1 MKDIQ
6 ENLKKL
12 NSSHAQVTNLVP
24 DLFYYSD
31 ESEVSEL
38 GNISANAFAVQD
50 DGKIVI
56 CGSGLS
62 KDYKGVYTNSFFM
75 QRNSS
80 VIRIN
85 ANGSLDK
92 TFVAPSVQ
100 FSAIFGAIDIQADGK
115 IIIGGDF
122 SYEYNSKTYD
132 YIMRLNT
139 DGSIDETFNS
149 GFSTLFNDSVER
161 VFALSDGVLVS
172 GIFNEY
178 NGDLVF
184 GGFTKL
190 NLNGTINTTFNTNI
204 QALSGLDNTN
214 NTKICPLSNG
224 KIIFSY
230 DDDGDRKIGRLNSN
244 GTLDETWSC
253 NAVFSNNSII
263 IIEDSDN
270 NIIVSVGSTIVG
282 GDTYYAMAR
291 FDSEGVIDDSLVYP
305 QPQYEFQLIA
315 LESQPDG
322 KILIGGF
329 IYDHDGE
336 FQRFIQRLNADG
348 SLDNTFSTPY
358 SFDFFPT
365 QITYLGNDEIGVG
378 GYFAKP
384 YKGFLKVDMSG
395 IPITTGIPIENKTFG
410 IRDGGNDL
418 YDYGNFINTVT
429 GDRTIGYDDLKEGG
443 VLEQPINNEGYDFYS
458 IPCTHTQCGSYF
470 GLYDFTSPY
479 GYAYKPDVLDGK
491 VKSGSEYFGPN
502 SQYFTQMYPGMFVL
516 IAKNISIREFSI
528 TGGTGSAFEYPS
540 KQGTVTVDIF
550 SLMANGKEYACF
562 LKSVSGVPTEDP
574 YDDPTINHI
583 IMVPGNLDGI
593 THLYD
598 ETSQYDDHCI
608 QGLSDRTEIYYIMV
622 SRGNNLALETDDAKK
637 VAQQFLNLVAETQP
651 VKSCSGTGCTTL
663 TGKGKVCIL
672 NSECTCSKWRYFYP
686 NCTRANVVAG
696 LCNGKS
702 GAYVPAITVC
712 NQRIF

>member
-1 MKDIQ
+1 LKNIQ

-12 NSSHAQVTNLVP
+12 NSSYEQVTNLVP

-31 ESEVSEL
+31 EAEISEL
-38 GNISANAFAVQD
+38 GNTSVNAFAIQN
-50 DGKIVI
+50 DGKIVM
-56 CGSGLS
+56 CGSGLT
-62 KDYKGVYTNSFFM
+62 KKYKGTYTNSFFAGDN
-75 QRNSS
+75 NSI
-80 VIRIN
+80 IRIN

-92 TFVAPSVQ
+92 TFVGPSVQ
-100 FSAIFGAIDIQADGK
+100 FNAYFQTIDIQTDGK
-115 IIIGGDF
+115 IIVGGDF

-132 YIMRLNT
+132 YIMRLNS

-149 GFSTLFNDSVER
+149 GFSTLFNDPVNQ
-161 VFALSDGVLVS
+161 VFALSDGILVT
-172 GIFNEY
+172 GYFIDYDGTVTY
-178 NGDLVF
+178 NLV
-184 GGFTKL
+184 KL
-190 NLNGTINTTFNTNI
+190 NLDGTLDTNFNQRIITLAVDHNI
-204 QALSGLDNTN
+204 EGIS
-214 NTKICPLSNG
+214 ICPLSNG

-230 DDDGDRKIGRLNSN
+230 HNSGNKKIGRLNADGS
-244 GTLDETWSC
+244 GDEGWSC
-253 NAVFSNNSII
+253 NAVFSNSSIR
-263 IIEDSDN
+263 IIEDSNN
-270 NIIVSVGSTIVG
+270 NIIVSVDGTIVD
-282 GDTYYAMAR
+282 GDTYYAIAR
-291 FDSEGVIDDSLVYP
+291 FNSAGVIDDTFVYP
-305 QPQYEFQLIA
+305 EPQFDYDLIA

-329 IYDHDGE
+329 IVDYD
-336 FQRFIQRLNADG
+336 FTLRRFIQRLNTDG
-348 SLDNTFSTPY
+348 SLDDSFSSPY
-358 SFDFFPT
+358 SFDFFVT
-365 QITYLGNDEIGVG
+365 QIKYLGNDEIGVG

-395 IPITTGIPIENKTFG
+395 SPITTGIPIENKTFG

-429 GDRTIGYDDLKEGG
+429 GDRTIGYDIIKEGG
-443 VLEQPINNEGYDFYS
+443 LAGQPANLEGYDFYS
-458 IPCTHTQCGSYF
+458 IPCTHTQSQTFYT
-470 GLYDFTSPY
+470 LDDFTSPY
-479 GYAYKPDVLDGK
+479 GYAYKPDVFDGK

-528 TGGTGSAFEYPS
+528 TGGTGSGFEYPS
-540 KQGTVTVDIF
+540 KQGAVTVDVF
-550 SLMANGKEYACF
+550 SLMANGKEYTCF
-562 LKSVSGVPTEDP
+562 LKSVSSVPTGNP
-574 YDDPTINHI
+574 YDDPSINQI
-583 IMVPGNLDGI
+583 IMIPGNLDGI

-622 SRGNNLALETDDAKK
+622 SRGNNLALETVDAKK
-637 VAQQFLNLVAETQP
+637 VAQQFLSLVAETQP
-651 VKSCSGTGCTTL
+651 VKTCSGSGCTTQ
-663 TGKGKVCIL
+663 TGKGKVCVL
-672 NSECTCSKWRYFYP
+672 NNGCTCSKWRYFYP

>member
-1 MKDIQ
+1 LKDIQ

-12 NSSHAQVTNLVP
+12 NSSYEQVTNLVP

-31 ESEVSEL
+31 EAEISEL
-38 GNISANAFAVQD
+38 GSTSVNAFAVQN

-56 CGSGLS
+56 CGSGLTN
-62 KDYKGVYTNSFFM
+62 KYKGTYTNSFF
-75 QRNSS
+75 NGKNIS

-92 TFVAPSVQ
+92 TFVGPSMQ
-100 FSAIFGAIDIQADGK
+100 SEAYFETIDIQPDGK
-115 IIIGGDF
+115 IIVGGDF

-149 GFSTLFNDSVER
+149 GFSTLFDNTVNQ
-161 VFALSDGVLVS
+161 VFALSDGILVT
-172 GIFNEY
+172 GDFIDYDGTVTY
-178 NGDLVF
+178 NLV
-184 GGFTKL
+184 KL
-190 NLNGTINTTFNTNI
+190 NLDGTLDTDFNTRIGVLAVDHNI
-204 QALSGLDNTN
+204 EGIS
-214 NTKICPLSNG
+214 IYPLSNG

-230 DDDGDRKIGRLNSN
+230 IDGGNKKIGRLNADGSE
-244 GTLDETWSC
+244 DESWSC
-253 NAVFSNNSII
+253 NAVFSNDSIR
-263 IIEDSDN
+263 IIEDSNN
-270 NIIVSVGSTIVG
+270 NIIASLDGTIVD
-282 GDTYYAMAR
+282 GDTYYVIAR
-291 FDSEGVIDDSLVYP
+291 FDSAGVIDDTFVYP
-305 QPQYEFQLIA
+305 EPQFDYDLIA

-322 KILIGGF
+322 KILIGGW
-329 IYDHDGE
+329 IYDYGGE
-336 FQRFIQRLNADG
+336 LQRYIQRLNTDG

-358 SFDFFPT
+358 SFDFIVT
-365 QITYLGNDEIGVG
+365 QITYLGIDEIGVG

-395 IPITTGIPIENKTFG
+395 SPITTGIPIENRTFG
-410 IRDGGNDL
+410 IKDGGNDL

-429 GDRTIGYDDLKEGG
+429 GDRTVGYDIIKEGG
-443 VLEQPINNEGYDFYS
+443 LAEQPTNLEGYDFYS
-458 IPCTHTQCGSYF
+458 IPCTHTQSQTFYS
-470 GLYDFTSPY
+470 LHDFTSPY
-479 GYAYKPDVLDGK
+479 GYAYKPDVFDGK

-528 TGGTGSAFEYPS
+528 TGGTGSGFEYPS

-550 SLMANGKEYACF
+550 SLMANGKEYTCF
-562 LKSVSGVPTEDP
+562 LKSVSAVPTGNP
-574 YDDPTINHI
+574 YDDPSINQI

-598 ETSQYDDHCI
+598 ETSQYDDHCV

-622 SRGNNLALETDDAKK
+622 SRGNNLALETNDAKK

-651 VKSCSGTGCTTL
+651 VKSCSGTGCTTQ

-672 NSECTCSKWRYFYP
+672 NSGCTCSKWRYFYP

>member
-12 NSSHAQVTNLVP
+12 NSSYEQVTNLVP

-31 ESEVSEL
+31 EAEISEL
-38 GNISANAFAVQD
+38 GSTSVNAFAVQN

-56 CGSGLS
+56 CGSGLTN
-62 KDYKGVYTNSFFM
+62 KYKGTYTNSFF
-75 QRNSS
+75 NGKNIS

-92 TFVAPSVQ
+92 TFVGPSMQ
-100 FSAIFGAIDIQADGK
+100 SEAYFETIDIQPDGK
-115 IIIGGDF
+115 IIVGGDF

-149 GFSTLFNDSVER
+149 GFSTLFDNTVNQ
-161 VFALSDGVLVS
+161 VFALSDGILVT
-172 GIFNEY
+172 GDFIDYDGTVTY
-178 NGDLVF
+178 NLV
-184 GGFTKL
+184 KL
-190 NLNGTINTTFNTNI
+190 NLDGTLDTDFNTRIGVLAVDHNI
-204 QALSGLDNTN
+204 EGIS
-214 NTKICPLSNG
+214 IYPLSNG

-230 DDDGDRKIGRLNSN
+230 IDGGNKKIGRLNADGSE
-244 GTLDETWSC
+244 DESWSC
-253 NAVFSNNSII
+253 NAVFSNDSIR
-263 IIEDSDN
+263 IIEDSNN
-270 NIIVSVGSTIVG
+270 NIIASLDGTIVD
-282 GDTYYAMAR
+282 GDTYYVIAR
-291 FDSEGVIDDSLVYP
+291 FDSAGVIDDTFVYP
-305 QPQYEFQLIA
+305 EPQFDYDLIA

-322 KILIGGF
+322 KILIGGW
-329 IYDHDGE
+329 IYDYGGE
-336 FQRFIQRLNADG
+336 LQRYIQRLNTDG

-358 SFDFFPT
+358 SFDFIVT
-365 QITYLGNDEIGVG
+365 QITYLGIDEIGVG

-395 IPITTGIPIENKTFG
+395 SPITTGIPIENRTFG
-410 IRDGGNDL
+410 IKDGGNDL

-429 GDRTIGYDDLKEGG
+429 GDRTVGYDIIKEGG
-443 VLEQPINNEGYDFYS
+443 LAEQPTNLEGYDFYS
-458 IPCTHTQCGSYF
+458 IPCTHTQSQTFYS
-470 GLYDFTSPY
+470 LHDFTSPY
-479 GYAYKPDVLDGK
+479 GYAYKPDVFDGK

-528 TGGTGSAFEYPS
+528 TGGTGSGFEYPS

-550 SLMANGKEYACF
+550 SLMANGKEYTCF
-562 LKSVSGVPTEDP
+562 LKSVSAVPTGNP
-574 YDDPTINHI
+574 YDDPSINQI

-598 ETSQYDDHCI
+598 ETSQYDDHCV

-622 SRGNNLALETDDAKK
+622 SRGNNLALETNDAKK

-651 VKSCSGTGCTTL
+651 VKSCSGTGCTTQ

-672 NSECTCSKWRYFYP
+672 NSGCTCSKWRYFYP

>member
-6 ENLKKL
+6 ENLKTL

-31 ESEVSEL
+31 EAEISEL
-38 GNISANAFAVQD
+38 GQTSANAFAVQD

-56 CGSGLS
+56 CGSGLTD
-62 KDYKGVYTNSFFM
+62 KYKGTYTNSFFFGK
-75 QRNSS
+75 NIS

-85 ANGSLDK
+85 SNGSLDK
-92 TFVAPSVQ
+92 TFVGPSVQ
-100 FSAIFGAIDIQADGK
+100 FDAYFATIDIQPDGK
-115 IIIGGDF
+115 IIVGGDF

-132 YIMRLNT
+132 HIMRLNT

-149 GFSTLFNDSVER
+149 GFSTLFDNSVNK
-161 VFALSDGVLVS
+161 VFALSDGILVT
-172 GIFNEY
+172 GDFIEY
-178 NGDLVF
+178 DGSLTYNLV
-184 GGFTKL
+184 KL
-190 NLNGTINTTFNTNI
+190 NLDGTLNTDFNQNIIVLDIDHDIEGIN
-204 QALSGLDNTN
+204 
-214 NTKICPLSNG
+214 ICPLSNG

-230 DDDGDRKIGRLNSN
+230 HDSGIKKIGRLNSD
-244 GTLDETWSC
+244 GTGDESWSC
-253 NAVFSNNSII
+253 NAVFSNSSIR
-263 IIEDSDN
+263 IIEDSNN
-270 NIIVSVGSTIVG
+270 NIIASVDGTIVD
-282 GDTYYAMAR
+282 GDTYYAIAR
-291 FDSEGVIDDSLVYP
+291 FDSAGVIDDTFVYP
-305 QPQYEFQLIA
+305 EPQFEFGLIA

-322 KILIGGF
+322 KILIGGW
-329 IYDHDGE
+329 IYDCGGE
-336 FQRFIQRLNADG
+336 LQRFIQRLNIDG
-348 SLDNTFSTPY
+348 SLDDTFSNPY
-358 SFDFFPT
+358 SFYFIVT
-365 QITYLGNDEIGVG
+365 QIKYLGNDEIGVG

-395 IPITTGIPIENKTFG
+395 SPITTGIPIENRTFG
-410 IRDGGNDL
+410 IKDGGNDL
-418 YDYGNFINTVT
+418 YDFGNFINTVT
-429 GDRTIGYDDLKEGG
+429 GDRTIGYDIIKEGG
-443 VLEQPINNEGYDFYS
+443 LIEQPINEEGYDFYS
-458 IPCTHTQCGSYF
+458 IPSTHTQSGTFYS
-470 GLYDFTSPY
+470 LYDFTSPY
-479 GYAYKPDVLDGK
+479 GYAYKPDVFDGK
-491 VKSGSEYFGPN
+491 VKSGSEYFGDN

-528 TGGTGSAFEYPS
+528 TGGTGSGFEYPS

-550 SLMANGKEYACF
+550 SLMANGKEYTCF
-562 LKSVSGVPTEDP
+562 LKSVSAVPTGNP
-574 YDDPTINHI
+574 YDDPSINQI
-583 IMVPGNLDGI
+583 IMVPGNLDGV

-598 ETSQYDDHCI
+598 ETSQYDDHCV

-651 VKSCSGTGCTTL
+651 VKSCSGTGCTTQ

-672 NSECTCSKWRYFYP
+672 NSGCTCSKWRYFYP

>member
-6 ENLKKL
+6 ENLKTL

-31 ESEVSEL
+31 EAEISEL
-38 GNISANAFAVQD
+38 GQTSANAFAVQD

-56 CGSGLS
+56 CGSGLTD
-62 KDYKGVYTNSFFM
+62 KYKGTYTNSFFFEK
-75 QRNSS
+75 NIS

-92 TFVAPSVQ
+92 TFVGPSVQ
-100 FSAIFGAIDIQADGK
+100 FDAYFETIDIQPDGK
-115 IIIGGDF
+115 IIVGGGF

-139 DGSIDETFNS
+139 DGSIDENFNS
-149 GFSTLFNDSVER
+149 GFSTLFNNDVDK
-161 VFALSDGVLVS
+161 VFALSDGILVT

-190 NLNGTINTTFNTNI
+190 NLNGTINTAFNTNI
-204 QALSGLDNTN
+204 QALSGLNNID

-230 DDDGDRKIGRLNSN
+230 DDDGDVKIGRLNSN

-270 NIIVSVGSTIVG
+270 NIIVSVEGTIIDSV
-282 GDTYYAMAR
+282 TYYTVAR
-291 FDSEGVIDDSLVYP
+291 FNSEGVIDNSFVYP
-305 QPQYEFQLIA
+305 EPQSEFELFA

-322 KILIGGF
+322 KILIGGW
-329 IYDHDGE
+329 IYDCGGE
-336 FQRFIQRLNADG
+336 LQRFIQRLNIDG
-348 SLDNTFSTPY
+348 SLDDTFSNPY
-358 SFDFFPT
+358 SFDFIIR
-365 QITYLGNDEIGVG
+365 QIKYLGNDEIGVG

-395 IPITTGIPIENKTFG
+395 SPITTGIPIENRTFG
-410 IRDGGNDL
+410 IKDGGNDL
-418 YDYGNFINTVT
+418 YDFGNFINTVT
-429 GDRTIGYDDLKEGG
+429 GDRTIGYNTIKEGG
-443 VLEQPINNEGYDFYS
+443 LIEQPINEEGYDFYS
-458 IPCTHTQCGSYF
+458 IPCTHTQCESFYS
-470 GLYDFTSPY
+470 LYDFTSPY
-479 GYAYKPDVLDGK
+479 GYAYKPDVFDGK

-516 IAKNISIREFSI
+516 IAKNIAIREFSI
-528 TGGTGSAFEYPS
+528 TGGTGSGFEYPS
-540 KQGTVTVDIF
+540 KQGTVTVDVF
-550 SLMANGKEYACF
+550 SLMANGKEYTCF
-562 LKSVSGVPTEDP
+562 LKSVSAVPTGNP
-574 YDDPTINHI
+574 YDDPSINQI

-598 ETSQYDDHCI
+598 ETSQYDDHCV
-608 QGLSDRTEIYYIMV
+608 QCLSDRTEIYYIMV

-651 VKSCSGTGCTTL
+651 VKSCSGTGCTTQ

-672 NSECTCSKWRYFYP
+672 NSGCTCSKWRYFYP